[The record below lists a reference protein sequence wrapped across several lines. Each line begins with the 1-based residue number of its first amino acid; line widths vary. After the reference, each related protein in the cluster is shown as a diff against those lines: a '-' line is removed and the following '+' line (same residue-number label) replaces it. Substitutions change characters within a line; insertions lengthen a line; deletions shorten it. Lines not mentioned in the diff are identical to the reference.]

1 VNLKPA
7 NLKRRLM
14 TAAKAVVVALVVW
27 WVWQTFRLALDEIE
41 KTPRQIEPAWL
52 VLSGVLY
59 ALGLLPCGIF
69 WHRVLVALGQEA
81 RLLETLRAYYIGH
94 LGKYVPGK
102 AMVIVLRAG
111 LVRSHRV
118 DAGVA
123 AVSVFF
129 ETMTMMAVGAFVAA
143 AVLAAWFRHQGVLVA
158 VAVLLMAAAGL
169 PTFPPIFKRLVRLVG
184 VGRSNPEVAERL
196 DRLRI
201 RDLVAGWMGI
211 GLGWGLMGLSLWAT
225 LRAMGMAELGPW
237 EELPRLTA
245 TTTLAVVA
253 GIVSLIPG
261 GAGVRELVLT
271 ELMKP
276 RFGLATALLSAVVLR
291 LVWLVTELAIS
302 TILYGMGPRRLG
314 TESPPCC
321 PP

>member
-1 VNLKPA
+1 MNLKPA

-14 TAAKAVVVALVVW
+14 TTAKLVVVTLVVW
-27 WVWQTFRLALDEIE
+27 WVWQTLRVALDEIE

-69 WHRVLVALGQEA
+69 WHRILVALGQEA

-184 VGRSNPEVAERL
+184 VGRSNPEVAQRL

-211 GLGWGLMGLSLWAT
+211 ALGWCLMGLSLWAT
-225 LRAMGMAELGPW
+225 LRAMGMAELGPL